1 MPVTVSNIVHA
12 INKLDKTKHYN
23 YIDKATTTKIVID
36 EIRLPEGPIY
46 IRRYDPHKGK
56 GPVDATRTSISQQ
69 MLLRV
74 ANAISED
81 YPINI
86 DRILGA
92 SYNTRSALEA
102 LLAYTPEFYYCYP
115 GRIQTTS
122 TGSKVVSG
130 HKHLIF
136 KPNNPHQQGLLVES
150 ATDFVIS
157 EVPTTEAVYDAIDI
171 PIVANQPSLDIEVQ
185 RRHAQIQIAL
195 LFIGLQLGS
204 SIWIAQN
211 DRGIQYRGN
220 KLCEIEGVIPHLDKV
235 QQIQSYRDAQRA
247 AAFIDVIW
255 FRNSR
260 FMPAVFEIEHSTGVV
275 SGLSRMHEF
284 KSKIPPIDTRWVIVG
299 EESLR
304 NKVVELA
311 NQEQFRDMKT
321 RFMSYGAV
329 EELFS
334 LCQRRRIR
342 GVNDVFLDCFM
353 ESCIANG

>member
-1 MPVTVSNIVHA
+1 MV
-12 INKLDKTKHYN
+12 
-23 YIDKATTTKIVID
+23 
-36 EIRLPEGPIY
+36 
-46 IRRYDPHKGK
+46 
-56 GPVDATRTSISQQ
+56 SISHQ

-81 YPINI
+81 FPINI

-102 LLAYTPEFYYCYP
+102 LLAHTPEFYYCYP
-115 GRIQTTS
+115 GRIQTTG
-122 TGSKVVSG
+122 TGSKVAKG
-130 HKHLIF
+130 HKHLIY

-150 ATDFVIS
+150 HTDFVIS
-157 EVPTTEAVYDAIDI
+157 EVPAAEAIYDAIDI
-171 PIVANQPSLDIEVQ
+171 PTVVNKPGLDIDVE

-195 LFIGLQLGS
+195 LYIGLQLGS

-211 DRGIQYRGN
+211 DRGILYRGN
-220 KLCEIEGVIPHLDKV
+220 RLCEIEGVIQDLGNV
-235 QQIQSYRDAQRA
+235 QQIQSYSDAQRA
-247 AAFIDVIW
+247 AAYIDVIW

-284 KSKIPPIDTRWVIVG
+284 KSRIPPIETRWVIVG

-311 NQEQFRDMKT
+311 NQEQFMDMNT

-334 LCQRRRIR
+334 LCQRRKIR
-342 GVNDVFLDCFM
+342 GVNDEFLDCFM
-353 ESCIANG
+353 ESCIA